1 MRILFLSTRSPYPL
15 ISGHSLRT
23 YHMVKGAAQRHN
35 VTLVTF
41 TQLDV
46 EEKKENVEHLRG
58 FCEDVFQF
66 RIPMDMSRVN
76 LVGAVCR
83 NLLSPAPLVAEKYNV
98 GPMRQKIR
106 ELLQGKR
113 FDLVHV
119 DLLPLSVYTN
129 EFEDLPKLLANHNVE
144 SLRLKRWFQ
153 TEANPAR
160 KCYLGIQLL
169 KLRRFELSVM
179 NRFDC
184 CVVVSE
190 EDKQVLR
197 KMGAR
202 KDLFVVPNGTDTS
215 FFSPNGESVKEKSIV
230 WLGHMDV
237 HTNKDAVMYFWNE
250 IYPLLRTRDPSIEMT
265 FVGTGPPEEIVAAA
279 ERDRLI
285 KVTGFVDDIRPYV
298 GQASVVV
305 VPIRIGS
312 GTRIKILDTMA
323 MGKAIVS
330 TSVGCEGLNI
340 ANGRNIM
347 VADDPKSFSES
358 VIELLNDAKMRGE
371 IEKEARDL
379 AKTYDWGRMV
389 EKQEAVYQHLVSGS

>member
-169 KLRRFELSVM
+169 KLRRFELSAM

-340 ANGRNIM
+340 ANRRNIM